1 MASLPTLVR
10 RLAPGAARTL
20 RSAAGRCRPMASL
33 SAGAALATLA
43 EASPHVDVVRYS
55 HKNVKWTLSKVDAYS
70 EALAVGFVENG
81 LRPGDA
87 VLSWLPA
94 HYGEEVRAWHRV
106 GLGLGLGVG
115 GFGLVRPSA
124 GLLGG
129 ELYFSHPAG
138 PAFACKN
145 PGGKRENPKM
155 EATQPGGPIAPAPR
169 MQPSH
174 CHCARRPHLTP
185 PSLPYCS
192 PSSSY
197 PHPHPCPQHVLQFA
211 CSKAGLV
218 LYNLD
223 ASQAISDPEGAK
235 AALARALE
243 LTEASVLVSQEAGN
257 DVSYA
262 RLVEAVVPEVRTFN
276 FGDGMPFFSPRF
288 PHLRLPVH
296 TGFEVGSR
304 PGMEPLKHLLCP
316 ADTLADQLGALPGGA
331 GAVDGGTPLMGE
343 LTLGADGL
351 PSMGK
356 VLSNEEVFKAKDV
369 WPEFTS
375 ILKKEYIEV
384 EGGAWSSS
392 QARPGQVKPSW
403 VHCHGARTSRSRS
416 RSRSRLWS

>member
-20 RSAAGRCRPMASL
+20 RSAAGRCRPMATL
-33 SAGAALATLA
+33 S

-94 HYGEEVRAWHRV
+94 HYGEE
-106 GLGLGLGVG
+106 
-115 GFGLVRPSA
+115 
-124 GLLGG
+124 
-129 ELYFSHPAG
+129 
-138 PAFACKN
+138 
-145 PGGKRENPKM
+145 
-155 EATQPGGPIAPAPR
+155 
-169 MQPSH
+169 
-174 CHCARRPHLTP
+174 
-185 PSLPYCS
+185 
-192 PSSSY
+192 
-197 PHPHPCPQHVLQFA
+197 HVLQFA

-316 ADTLADQLGALPGGA
+316 ADTLADQLGALPGG
-331 GAVDGGTPLMGE
+331 P
-343 LTLGADGL
+343 GL
-351 PSMGK
+351 ST
-356 VLSNEEVFKAKDV
+356 EERRS
-369 WPEFTS
+369 W
-375 ILKKEYIEV
+375 
-384 EGGAWSSS
+384 GSSPWAPTVS
-392 QARPGQVKPSW
+392 PPWGRSCRTRRCSRP
-403 VHCHGARTSRSRS
+403 RTCGRSS
-416 RSRSRLWS
+416 PAF

>member
-70 EALAVGFVENG
+70 EALAVGFIENG

-94 HYGEEVRAWHRV
+94 HYGEE
-106 GLGLGLGVG
+106 
-115 GFGLVRPSA
+115 
-124 GLLGG
+124 
-129 ELYFSHPAG
+129 
-138 PAFACKN
+138 
-145 PGGKRENPKM
+145 
-155 EATQPGGPIAPAPR
+155 
-169 MQPSH
+169 
-174 CHCARRPHLTP
+174 
-185 PSLPYCS
+185 
-192 PSSSY
+192 
-197 PHPHPCPQHVLQFA
+197 HVLQFA

-262 RLVEAVVPEVRTFN
+262 RLVEAVVPDSAPSTSGTACRSSA
-276 FGDGMPFFSPRF
+276 PASP
-288 PHLRLPVH
+288 
-296 TGFEVGSR
+296 
-304 PGMEPLKHLLCP
+304 
-316 ADTLADQLGALPGGA
+316 
-331 GAVDGGTPLMGE
+331 
-343 LTLGADGL
+343 
-351 PSMGK
+351 
-356 VLSNEEVFKAKDV
+356 
-369 WPEFTS
+369 TS
-375 ILKKEYIEV
+375 
-384 EGGAWSSS
+384 A
-392 QARPGQVKPSW
+392 
-403 VHCHGARTSRSRS
+403 SRS
-416 RSRSRLWS
+416 